1 MKRELKYKL
10 TDETLDHHGRTLYR
24 IQALKDFGDVKAGD
38 KGGWVESESS
48 LSHYG
53 NCWIYDD
60 SIAYGSSRISEDA
73 KVMNSSEICN
83 FACIRGN
90 AVIDQ
95 GSTISGE
102 AFILDAKVSNLII
115 SNYTQISGDIE
126 IKSVRDFY
134 DFGLWYPYND
144 EYITYLP
151 NQDKF
156 IYYGRSYTKEELSEH
171 EDFESES
178 SIILEILNKQVDLCK
193 YYMEVYPEIK

>member
-1 MKRELKYKL
+1 MEREKKYKL
-10 TDETLDHHGRTLYR
+10 TDETRDYYGRTLYR
-24 IQALKDFGDVKAGD
+24 IQALKDFGNVKAGD
-38 KGGWVESESS
+38 KGGWVEYKSN

-53 NCWIYDD
+53 DCWIYDD
-60 SIAYGSSRISEDA
+60 SVAAGSSRISEDA
-73 KVMNSSEICN
+73 KIMNSSEIYD
-83 FACIRGN
+83 FACVRGN

-102 AFILDAKVSNLII
+102 AFILDAKVSNMII

-134 DFGLWYPYND
+134 DFSLWYPYAD

-151 NQDKF
+151 DQDKF
-156 IYYGRSYTKEELSEH
+156 IYYGKSYTKEELSEH

-193 YYMEVYPEIK
+193 YYMKVYPEIK

>member
-1 MKRELKYKL
+1 MEKEKKYQL
-10 TDETLDHHGRTLYR
+10 TNETRNYYGITLYR

-38 KGGWVESESS
+38 KGGWVESKNN

-53 NCWIYDD
+53 DCWVYDD
-60 SIAYGSSRISEDA
+60 SVASGSSRISEDA
-73 KVMNSSEICN
+73 KIMNSSEICD
-83 FACIRGN
+83 FACVRGD

-102 AFILDAKVSNLII
+102 AFILDAKVSNMII

-126 IKSVRDFY
+126 IKSIRDFY
-134 DFGLWYPYND
+134 DFSLWYPYDD

-151 NQDKF
+151 NHDKF
-156 IYYGRSYTKEELSEH
+156 IYYGKSYTKEELSEH

>member
-1 MKRELKYKL
+1 MEVEKKYKL
-10 TDETLDHHGRTLYR
+10 TNETRNYYGKTLYR
-24 IQALKDFGDVKAGD
+24 IQAIKDFGDVKAGD
-38 KGGWVESESS
+38 KGGWVENKNN

-53 NCWIYDD
+53 DCWIYDD
-60 SIAYGSSRISEDA
+60 SVASGSSRISKDA
-73 KVMNSSEICN
+73 KIMNSSEICD
-83 FACIRGN
+83 FACVRGN

-95 GSTISGE
+95 SSTISGE

-115 SNYTQISGDIE
+115 SDYTQISGDIE

-144 EYITYLP
+144 KYITYLP
-151 NQDKF
+151 NHDKF
-156 IYYGRSYTKEELSEH
+156 IYYGKSYTKEELSEH

>member
-1 MKRELKYKL
+1 MEREKKYKL
-10 TDETLDHHGRTLYR
+10 TDETRDYYGRTLYR

-38 KGGWVESESS
+38 KGGWVESKNN

-53 NCWIYDD
+53 DCWIYDD
-60 SIAYGSSRISEDA
+60 SVASGSSRISEDT
-73 KVMNSSEICN
+73 KIMNNSEICD
-83 FACIRGN
+83 FACVRGN

-115 SNYTQISGDIE
+115 SDYTQISGDIE

-134 DFGLWYPYND
+134 NFGLWYPYAD

-151 NQDKF
+151 DYDKF
-156 IYYGRSYTKEELSEH
+156 IYYGKSYTKEELSEH

>member
-1 MKRELKYKL
+1 MERVLKYKL

-38 KGGWVESESS
+38 KGGWVENECS

-53 NCWIYDD
+53 DCWIYDD
-60 SIAYGSSRISEDA
+60 SIAYGNSRISEDA
-73 KVMNSSEICN
+73 KVMNNSEICN

-95 GSTISGE
+95 GSTISGD